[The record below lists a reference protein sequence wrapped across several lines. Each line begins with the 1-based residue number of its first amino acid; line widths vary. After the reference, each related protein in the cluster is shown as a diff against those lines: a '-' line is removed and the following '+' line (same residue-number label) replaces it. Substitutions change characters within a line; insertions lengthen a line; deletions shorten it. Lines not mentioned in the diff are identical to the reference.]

1 MSIEKFEKLISKN
14 IYNKDVWE
22 ELLVEVK
29 SKDEDK
35 VRYIYEKFLQHFPT
49 SPKQWI
55 QYAEYELKNKN
66 FDKVES
72 IFTRCI
78 RTVLSVDLCKF
89 YLNYILEKNT
99 TDSGAISPEARDII
113 IKAYEFVIHLIGLDK
128 DSGTIWN
135 DYIQFIKT
143 GETHNTWAEQQKMDT
158 LRKIYQ
164 KAICIPLNNVE
175 QIWKEYDQ
183 FENSLNK
190 LTAKKI
196 LHDKSPSYMTAR
208 TTIKELRKITDKI
221 VKNIIP
227 VPPKWTKQEKEQLS
241 YWKDWIDWEK
251 SNPLSLEDQSA
262 LSQRVMYAYKQAMM
276 YLRFY
281 PELWFEAS
289 NYLQSVKKEDEAVS
303 TLKNATEIMPT
314 SFLIHFAYA
323 DLQEDRK
330 QFEEA
335 RNAFKSLLDRLQEK
349 IKSIEEATAE
359 EINELNK
366 PISSP
371 TDNSVQMELDGETR
385 EQLRTKEKEK
395 EKERA
400 KIEENKKNQINEI
413 AKSCGLIWIMQMRFE
428 RRIGGMKAAR
438 TMFSKARKSPYCTH
452 HVFIASAMMEYHCN
466 KDLVVAGKI
475 FELGLKTF
483 INDPDYVVQYLDFLI
498 SLNDDNN
505 ALALFERA
513 LLSIPSDKA
522 KILWKKFSDYENNYG
537 DLASIYKINERQAK
551 EYPEAKFETTKLSS
565 IIESP
570 QIEEEKESA
579 PVRRALLDSVHPEK
593 YPRPDFRQWVPYKP
607 AEQLRRQQQQAPTTQ
622 NVTGTTHLQHKKGTA
637 NISQP
642 IPNPLTWTM
651 LPNGLTLPD
660 SIAKFLVRL
669 PPPTSYTG
677 PFINVDTITDLIRN
691 INFPIIPTASG
702 VITDRT
708 RGDSPSRADGR
719 VRQGEFFGKQNRGQQ
734 PTPNTHGGS
743 DGSQFGKRRRK
754 DFETEYGPV
763 NIFLNLEQRCY
774 RSDFAPRKTKYC
786 KAHKGRVP
794 VRVGG
799 STKGNTIV
807 FGEYRLR
814 ITHGVCLTSAQL
826 TAAHNA
832 LNVS

>member
-371 TDNSVQMELDGETR
+371 TDNS
-385 EQLRTKEKEK
+385 
-395 EKERA
+395 
-400 KIEENKKNQINEI
+400 
-413 AKSCGLIWIMQMRFE
+413 
-428 RRIGGMKAAR
+428 GMKAAR

-622 NVTGTTHLQHKKGTA
+622 N
-637 NISQP
+637 
-642 IPNPLTWTM
+642 PLTWTM

-763 NIFLNLEQRCY
+763 NIFLSLEQRCY

-786 KAHKGRVP
+786 KGRVP
-794 VRVGG
+794 IRVGG

-814 ITHGVCLTSAQL
+814 VTHGVCLTSAQL
-826 TAAHNA
+826 TAAYNA

>member
-371 TDNSVQMELDGETR
+371 TDNS
-385 EQLRTKEKEK
+385 
-395 EKERA
+395 
-400 KIEENKKNQINEI
+400 
-413 AKSCGLIWIMQMRFE
+413 MRFE

-622 NVTGTTHLQHKKGTA
+622 N
-637 NISQP
+637 
-642 IPNPLTWTM
+642 PLTWTM

-691 INFPIIPTASG
+691 FNFPIIPTASG